1 MTLGQVQIDGG
12 VFQSLMAHQ
21 QLDGAQIGAG
31 LQQMRG
37 KAMPERVR
45 AEFLLDAGP
54 SGHRS
59 AYAKLRRI
67 LSIRDVM
74 QQIHRSALKIDQGRS
89 KGEQGLHCLF
99 PRLGSVGG

>member
-1 MTLGQVQIDGG
+1 
-12 VFQSLMAHQ
+12 
-21 QLDGAQIGAG
+21 
-31 LQQMRG
+31 MRG